1 MNTKLRG
8 WYGLNQDGHL
18 IYLGLHR
25 SIDEAD
31 DTVESTACVW
41 IWDED
46 AVLEIVNSATAL
58 MRDAK
63 KEKQAAL
70 LEQVVRSAHGLV
82 TCITVNHDN
91 DYEIVEP
98 EGVDPV
104 VELQAA
110 LAEYNAAQS

>member
-1 MNTKLRG
+1 MDGKLQG
-8 WYGLNQDGHL
+8 WYGFTQDGAL
-18 IYLGLHR
+18 SYLGLHR

-31 DTVESTACVW
+31 DSLNGASCIW
-41 IWDED
+41 IWSDE
-46 AVLEIVNSATAL
+46 ALLELVTQAATL
-58 MRDAK
+58 MVTAER
-63 KEKQAAL
+63 ERQAAL